1 MADTTAY
8 VQKLMDKEGNEIYP
22 ITTASAVYVQ
32 TTSGTTTS
40 QQKLSDALSEM
51 KTSFQDGCDTLV
63 SKLTALG
70 VTPASSSPADIAAAI
85 DTLYANRY
93 SAGVEQGHADVIADP
108 GTYGLITEEAYESYG
123 TTRYNAGYEAGKSA
137 VTSSPNSYNLY
148 TKTQYDANY
157 ANGIQAVKDDPGSY
171 DLTTHGS
178 VTKYFRVS
186 HSGNNVYLRDTTN
199 GADTQLA
206 VYNMDN
212 ASGATA
218 GYTFTW

>member
-1 MADTTAY
+1 MADTSAY
-8 VQKLMDKEGNEIYP
+8 IQKLMDKEGNDIYP

-51 KTSFQDGCDTLV
+51 KTSFQAGCDTLV

-70 VTPASSSPADIAAAI
+70 VTPASSSPSDIAAAI

-93 SAGVEQGHADVIADP
+93 SAGVSKGHADVVADP
-108 GTYGLITEEAYESYG
+108 GTYGLITEDDYETYG
-123 TTRYNAGYEAGKSA
+123 TQKYNEGKNA
-137 VTSSPNSYNLY
+137 VINSPNTYSLY

-157 ANGIQAVKDDPGSY
+157 ESGVEGGIWKVQQNPGDY

-178 VTKYFRVS
+178 TTKYFRVS

-212 ASGATA
+212 ANGATA